1 MNRPDNNEDEP
12 KQGWL
17 IPLALVVFTVV
28 NTYRL
33 ATVEGEWGL
42 RQWAVLGLTAALLFL
57 LWREY
62 KRFKTKR

>member
-1 MNRPDNNEDEP
+1 MNTPDNNDQEQ

-17 IPLALVVFTVV
+17 IPVALAVFSVV
-28 NTYRL
+28 NAYRL

-42 RQWAVLGLTAALLFL
+42 RQWGVLALTIGLLYL

-62 KRFKTKR
+62 QRFKSKS